1 MTRKCLT
8 AKTLPPPPPPPPFP
22 NSDLLF
28 KSRSDVVHQSERG
41 LTISHRNNLIFVGHN
56 YNIHVYDSETRE
68 LLMTYDTSKDS
79 GGKGKKGGIV
89 TIKSL
94 TLDGTGQL
102 LVANLSSRTLR
113 VFGIIVEEVVEEE
126 VVEEEVVEE
135 EVVEEE
141 VVRERVGEEETE
153 ETEKRRKKKKKKK
166 KKVTLVWTGVDLYDA
181 INRTRRIGRP
191 VVVNDERMGTCIV
204 AGKKFKTLFFGYRYH
219 KIFILRTLN
228 LTYIYLL
235 FSWTFFFLFFFLQN
249 TRGN

>member
-1 MTRKCLT
+1 MI
-8 AKTLPPPPPPPPFP
+8 
-22 NSDLLF
+22 
-28 KSRSDVVHQSERG
+28 HQSERG
-41 LTISHRNNLIFVGHN
+41 LTISNRNNLIFVGHN

-126 VVEEEVVEE
+126 VVEEEVV
-135 EVVEEE
+135 
-141 VVRERVGEEETE
+141 RERVGEEETE
-153 ETEKRRKKKKKKK
+153 ETEKRRKKKKKK

-204 AGKKFKTLFFGYRYH
+204 AGKKLKSFVFWQLSTTI

-228 LTYIYLL
+228 LTYIYIYLL
-235 FSWTFFFLFFFLQN
+235 FHGLFLSFFFF
-249 TRGN
+249 TKHRGN

>member
-1 MTRKCLT
+1 M
-8 AKTLPPPPPPPPFP
+8 
-22 NSDLLF
+22 
-28 KSRSDVVHQSERG
+28 VHQSERG

-126 VVEEEVVEE
+126 VV
-135 EVVEEE
+135 
-141 VVRERVGEEETE
+141 RERVGEEETE
-153 ETEKRRKKKKKKK
+153 ETEKRRKKKKKKKK

-204 AGKKFKTLFFGYRYH
+204 AGKKFKSLFFWLS
-219 KIFILRTLN
+219 IP
-228 LTYIYLL
+228 
-235 FSWTFFFLFFFLQN
+235 
-249 TRGN
+249 